1 MPACSAARTLSTKN
15 SWTMRGKP
23 FSGGIGGP
31 AGTVS
36 GAAEVVS
43 DAELLKRFALRHD
56 ESAFAALVTRHGPM
70 VFRVCRRV
78 LQEDHGAEDAFQA
91 AFLVLARKAQDIR
104 SADRLAAWL
113 YGVAYRV

>member
-1 MPACSAARTLSTKN
+1 
-15 SWTMRGKP
+15 
-23 FSGGIGGP
+23 
-31 AGTVS
+31 
-36 GAAEVVS
+36 
-43 DAELLKRFALRHD
+43 
-56 ESAFAALVTRHGPM
+56 VTRHGPM

-113 YGVAYRV
+113 YGVAYRVACEARKSRGRRLRRLQPMSALEQDPRPGPFDELSARELLALVDEEVSRL